1 MTDNIISKQDK
12 VISLFK
18 FIEEMNK
25 LRQKVILNVSEYNW
39 FRPISTIPS
48 DSENIH
54 IYYRDRVEIEDE
66 ENIDNVLLSVHK
78 PEFQNCP
85 KPDDK
90 IKVWLN
96 DGWDNFE
103 SDVSIKEYIK
113 IQKEN
118 KNFLEKEKSDDVQV
132 EYFQDNKERIELY
145 NKWMLQR
152 NLWAEKQK
160 IYAKTRRFLLN
171 FIKFI
176 LIWSENRNL

>member
-90 IKVWLN
+90 IKVWLMMA
-96 DGWDNFE
+96 G
-103 SDVSIKEYIK
+103 I
-113 IQKEN
+113 
-118 KNFLEKEKSDDVQV
+118 
-132 EYFQDNKERIELY
+132 
-145 NKWMLQR
+145 
-152 NLWAEKQK
+152 
-160 IYAKTRRFLLN
+160 
-171 FIKFI
+171 I
-176 LIWSENRNL
+176 LKAMSV